1 MPKETFINL
10 PEAKKDKIT
19 NAILKEFARES
30 FNKASISNIIK
41 EAEIPRGSFY
51 QYFED
56 KEDAIRYIIDSFLEN
71 EQKELLGF
79 LVESKGDI
87 FETSLRLFERLVEKS
102 EEKEK
107 LKLYKNI
114 LEESRKNNIS
124 IFNKNSREKNIR
136 EDFIKYINVDNFDI
150 KSKEDIKDIVKLL
163 MILTRNTTIN
173 VISKKIEKEEGE
185 KELLKQ
191 FEILKRGILKN
202 KD

>member
-19 NAILKEFARES
+19 NAILKEFAREA

-87 FETSLRLFERLVEKS
+87 FETSLKLFERLVEKS

-136 EDFIKYINVDNFDI
+136 EDFIKYINIDNFEV
-150 KSKEDIKDIVKLL
+150 KNKEDIKDIVKIL

-173 VISKKIEKEEGE
+173 VISKKIEKEEGK

>member
-114 LEESRKNNIS
+114 TL
-124 IFNKNSREKNIR
+124 
-136 EDFIKYINVDNFDI
+136 
-150 KSKEDIKDIVKLL
+150 
-163 MILTRNTTIN
+163 
-173 VISKKIEKEEGE
+173 KIEVFFKIYCLIKECFRVYSCTKIWG
-185 KELLKQ
+185 K
-191 FEILKRGILKN
+191 FC
-202 KD
+202 

>member
-136 EDFIKYINVDNFDI
+136 EDFIKYINIDNFEV
-150 KSKEDIKDIVKLL
+150 KNTEDIKDIVKLL

-173 VISKKIEKEEGE
+173 VISKKIEKEEGK

>member
-10 PEAKKDKIT
+10 PETKKEKIT
-19 NAILKEFARES
+19 NAILKEFARET

-87 FETSLRLFERLVEKS
+87 FETSLKLFERLVEKS

-124 IFNKNSREKNIR
+124 IFNENSREKNIR
-136 EDFIKYINVDNFDI
+136 EDFIKYINIDNFEV
-150 KSKEDIKDIVKLL
+150 KNKEDIKDIVKIL

-173 VISKKIEKEEGE
+173 VISKKIEKEEGK

-191 FEILKRGILKN
+191 FEILKRGILK
-202 KD
+202 K